1 MSRKT
6 LLSLLSLL
14 AVMVVGIA
22 LAVVFLYSGSEE
34 KKTLPSQAAEG
45 SGLELLSAVPADAV
59 AVRCMSDCGD
69 MEGAPF
75 ITSSIFSHAG
85 SADAV
90 VSYHHAKTIVPLYI
104 IDAGRASAV
113 PGEEAAALIDSIRQ
127 EGLHVEYLDCST
139 YGNLG
144 RNLSARSLIVA
155 SKQENLVKS
164 SLRHLEKGVSVMDAP
179 GFADAV
185 AKVRTKDA
193 LFLSNEH
200 FRKLMDTAVS
210 RKYSRHSSFFSR
222 FADWVVLD
230 TGSDEMNGFA
240 VYDKGGAD
248 FMKVLEAY
256 SPSVSSVSAV
266 LPAYTLSAVTLPV
279 SDIDRYLSVYESYV
293 DSRQELADYKARLRV
308 LSATAGC
315 TAGNFVSG
323 ISEIAHA
330 SFKVKGNVEEVNLVH
345 ISKDAL
351 KSLYPESSVKGYEPA
366 VHDYKYQNFLS
377 SLFGKLFQLPD
388 ETCYTFFDG
397 WIISGSRTA
406 VSEYASKAALEYTLQ
421 DKMKDAGEDDLF
433 AESPVSALA
442 YFSFTE
448 DRDELR
454 NVFSTSFLSLL
465 SPLIEG
471 YDYCPLIA
479 KVGKNKKEPFVSVRL
494 VKAAVQRSKAP
505 VTERDTTVLIPSG
518 PFQVKNSGTG
528 KMNEFYQNDHLSLC
542 LRQEGK
548 DLWGIPFKDRICGT
562 VHTVDYFAN
571 GKLQFLFGAGS
582 KLYLLD
588 RLGRFVNGFP
598 VELGKKILLGPDV
611 YDFNGINKYN
621 VIVLHDDKT
630 IEMYNMKGQ
639 KPESWKGIISAET
652 IKSLP
657 ERIIVGGKSFWVVRT
672 SVQTQIYPFT
682 GGEPLV
688 DFEKD
693 KKIRPDSEV
702 KVIDITSVE
711 VECYDGK
718 RRTVKLK

>member
-22 LAVVFLYSGSEE
+22 LAVVFLYSDSEE
-34 KKTLPSQAAEG
+34 KKTVPSQTAEG

-59 AVRCMSDCGD
+59 AVRCVSDCRD
-69 MEGAPF
+69 LENDPF
-75 ITSSIFSHAG
+75 LTAGFFSSAG

-90 VSYHHAKTIVPLYI
+90 VSYHHAKTLVPLYI
-104 IDAGRASAV
+104 IDAGKASEV
-113 PGEEAAALIDSIRQ
+113 PDVDKAALIDSIRH
-127 EGLHVEYLDCST
+127 EGLHVEYLDCSRYT
-139 YGNLG
+139 DAGKH
-144 RNLSARSLIVA
+144 LSGRSLIVA
-155 SKQENLVKS
+155 SKHENLVKS

-179 GFADAV
+179 GFVDAV
-185 AKVRTKDA
+185 AAVSAKNV

-200 FRKLMDTAVS
+200 FRKLMDTVLA
-210 RKYSRHSSFFSR
+210 RKYGRYSSFFSR

-230 TGSDEMNGFA
+230 VGGKVMNGFA
-240 VYDKGGAD
+240 VYEKGGAD
-248 FMKVLEAY
+248 FMKVLESSAT
-256 SPSVSSVSAV
+256 SVSSVSAV
-266 LPAYTLSAVTLPV
+266 LPAYTLFAVTLPM
-279 SDIDRYLSVYESYV
+279 SDIDQYLSVYESYI
-293 DSRQELADYKARLRV
+293 DSKQELADYKARKKV
-308 LSATAGC
+308 MSATTGC
-315 TAGNFVSG
+315 TTERFVSG
-323 ISEIAHA
+323 ISEIARA
-330 SFKVKGNVEEVNLVH
+330 SFKIKGNIEDVNLVH
-345 ISKDAL
+345 VDKDAL
-351 KSLYPESSVKGYEPA
+351 KTLYPECSAKGYKPQ
-366 VHDYKYQNFLS
+366 VHEYKYQGLIS
-377 SLFGKLFQLPD
+377 TLFGKLFQLQD
-388 ETCYTFFDG
+388 ETCCTFVDG

-406 VSEYASKAALEYTLQ
+406 VNEFATQEALEYTLR
-421 DKMKDAGEDDLF
+421 DKMKDAGEEDLF

-442 YFSFTE
+442 YFCLTE
-448 DRDELR
+448 DKDELR
-454 NVFSTSFLSLL
+454 NIFSGTFLSLVL
-465 SPLIEG
+465 PMIEG
-471 YDYCPLIA
+471 HDYCPLIA
-479 KVGKNKKEPFVSVRL
+479 KVGKNKKEPFVSLRL
-494 VKAAVQRSKAP
+494 VKTSVQRSKAP

-518 PFQVKNSGTG
+518 PFPVKNSGTG

-548 DLWGIPFKDRICGT
+548 NLWGIPFKDRICGT

-639 KPESWKGIISAET
+639 KPESWKGISSAET

-693 KKIRPDSEV
+693 KRIRPDSEV
-702 KVIDITSVE
+702 KVLDITSVE